1 MRSRRNRLARRS
13 VFALL
18 AALLLLLPCSAL
30 HAHSAP
36 GVAAIV
42 DEDAN
47 GIYVVRLYEGHAQ
60 HAPDGW
66 HMFCSGLYQGQGSE
80 ISAALPGGGVAIA
93 APTGIWVLQ
102 RDGTIGPHPDP
113 QAQGFVTAFA
123 RGAGTLYGIRQRA
136 GAYDVIEVTASTV
149 RVLWTDS
156 RYWSDLAVGSTFIQ
170 LVRIDGDVIE
180 ELQLSL
186 GGEVLST
193 AQAAVADVEA
203 VNAHIVGDAA
213 YYTVRLGTRVQ
224 LGRIQQSA
232 WQVLQM
238 AASSIAGPSRTAD
251 GASFVALDGKLATF
265 DADMLTPLPD
275 MDFVTGLNRLD
286 DHSYA
291 CTRTGLRNLSRAGLG
306 ESVFDLSQ
314 LLPPDPCIVPENVRS
329 ACELEW
335 QHVQVELLGANIPL
349 AQASALSQCTAGA
362 GAMGATDVADASPG
376 LGGVG
381 GATIGGARVDSGVPA
396 LPDGGASA
404 SNMVDAEASMSSS
417 TARGGGCNVAWSER
431 PTAAGWVV
439 LLLCLYAQ
447 PCRRDAK
454 FTAAPPVPGRSP
466 AKT

>member
-1 MRSRRNRLARRS
+1 MRSRRNGLARRS

-18 AALLLLLPCSAL
+18 ATLLLLLPSSAL

-42 DEDAN
+42 DEDAH

-60 HAPDGW
+60 HARDGW
-66 HMFCSGLYQGQGSE
+66 HMFCSSLYQGQGSE

-93 APTGIWVLQ
+93 PTGIWLLQ

-113 QAQGFVTAFA
+113 QGQGFVTAFA
-123 RGAGTLYGIRQRA
+123 RGAGTLYGIRQRS
-136 GAYDVIEVTASTV
+136 GGYDVIEVTASAV

-156 RYWSDLAVGSTFIQ
+156 RYWSDLAVGGTFIQ
-170 LVRIDGDVIE
+170 LVRIDGGVIE

-186 GGEVLST
+186 GGKVLST
-193 AQAAVADVEA
+193 AQAAVADVQA
-203 VNAHIVGDAA
+203 VNAHIVDDAA

-224 LGRIQQSA
+224 LGRIQQNA

-251 GASFVALDGKLATF
+251 GVSFVALDGKLATF
-265 DADMLTPLPD
+265 DADVLTPLPE

-306 ESVFDLSQ
+306 EPLFDLSQ
-314 LLPPDPCIVPENVRS
+314 LLPPDPCIVPENVRV

-335 QHVQVELLGANIPL
+335 QHVQVELLGSNIPL
-349 AQASALSQCTAGA
+349 AQASALSQCTAGS
-362 GAMGATDVADASPG
+362 GGMGATDVADASPD

-396 LPDGGASA
+396 LPDGGASVPTL
-404 SNMVDAEASMSSS
+404 VDSDASMSTS
-417 TARGGGCNVAWSER
+417 TARGGGCNVAWS
-431 PTAAGWVV
+431 AGPPVAEWVV
-439 LLLCLYAQ
+439 LLLCLYA
-447 PCRRDAK
+447 CRRDAK
-454 FTAAPPVPGRSP
+454 FAAAPPKHG
-466 AKT
+466 